1 MHSNIFISQIILNN
15 FRSHQNFTI
24 NTNCKNIVLY
34 GENGAGKTNILES
47 ISLLSPGRG
56 LRNAKSEEI
65 INKKNGSNYA
75 LAANVNFYDSSI
87 KIQKI
92 HNNDS
97 ILKSSILIDDEKAKS
112 SDLLN
117 YLRLIWI
124 TPVMEKIMLQSNSE
138 RRNFFDRLIFNIEKK
153 HLKSFAGFNKF
164 TKERLYI
171 LKSNEIDSSWLEQIE
186 LKIAKYAFEI
196 ITIRKKII
204 AMINSNLSTIS
215 KPFNSCIV
223 ELIYDNSL
231 RLSDYE
237 EIFIS
242 HYVEDLS
249 RNRAIDK
256 ELNRTILG
264 PNKVELKMWKL
275 DDESIEAKYCST
287 GEQKSILISII
298 LSVAQIIKNSEF
310 ENSPIILID
319 EAMAHLDQNH
329 REALI
334 SELSKLNTQ
343 VWYTGVT
350 KNIFDHLSKDTDF
363 FEVKRS

>member
-1 MHSNIFISQIILNN
+1 
-15 FRSHQNFTI
+15 
-24 NTNCKNIVLY
+24 
-34 GENGAGKTNILES
+34 
-47 ISLLSPGRG
+47 
-56 LRNAKSEEI
+56 
-65 INKKNGSNYA
+65 
-75 LAANVNFYDSSI
+75 
-87 KIQKI
+87 
-92 HNNDS
+92 
-97 ILKSSILIDDEKAKS
+97 
-112 SDLLN
+112 
-117 YLRLIWI
+117 
-124 TPVMEKIMLQSNSE
+124 MLQSNSE
-138 RRNFFDRLIFNIEKK
+138 RRNFFDRLIFNIEKN

-171 LKSNEIDSSWLEQIE
+171 LKSNEIDSNWLEQIE

-196 ITIRKKII
+196 ITIRKKTI

-215 KPFNSCIV
+215 KPFNSCII

-231 RLSDYE
+231 QLSEDE

-249 RNRAIDK
+249 RNRAIDI

-264 PNKVELKMWKL
+264 PNKVEVKMWKL

-329 REALI
+329 REALVT
-334 SELSKLNTQ
+334 ELSKLNTQ

>member
-1 MHSNIFISQIILNN
+1 MRSNIFISQIILNN
-15 FRSHQNFTI
+15 FRSHQNFSI
-24 NTNCKNIVLY
+24 NTNSKNIVLY

-47 ISLLSPGRG
+47 VSLLSPGRG

-65 INKKNGSNYA
+65 INKKNGLNFA
-75 LAANVNFYDSSI
+75 LTANLNFNESSI

-92 HNNDS
+92 HNKNS

-117 YLRLIWI
+117 YLRVIWI

-138 RRNFFDRLIFNIEKK
+138 RRNFFDRLIFNIEKN

-164 TKERLYI
+164 TKERLHI
-171 LKSNEIDSSWLEQIE
+171 LKSDEIDSNWLGQIE

-215 KPFNSCIV
+215 KPFNSCIID
-223 ELIYDNSL
+223 LIYDNSL
-231 RLSDYE
+231 QLSDDE

-249 RNRAIDK
+249 RNRSIDK

-264 PNKVELKMWKL
+264 PNKVEVKMWKL
-275 DDESIEAKYCST
+275 DDESTEAKYCST

-329 REALI
+329 REALV